1 MTHRIWILIAACL
14 FLAAC
19 GGGGG
24 GSGGGSTGT
33 APVPI
38 PGPTEAEAGRLLA
51 QGTFGATE
59 ASIEAVRAGTV
70 ESWIRAQ
77 INTPPPSV
85 SHQAYLDARLAG
97 LRVTSPNAN
106 LSYDHFVESWW
117 LASVTGQDQ
126 LRERVAFAYSQIFV
140 ISLASDVVDPRGAG
154 AYYDMLTANA
164 FGNYR
169 DLLEKV
175 TLNPMMGRY
184 LTYLGNTKE
193 DAAGTRTPD
202 ENYAREV
209 MQLMT
214 LGLYQLNLD
223 GTPKTDIS
231 GRPLAAYTPADISG
245 LAKVFTG
252 WSWYSPAPSAS
263 TFFGRNP
270 DPDSMVRQMIFYPQ
284 YHSTSQKAFLGTA
297 IPASTTVDGP
307 GDLKIALDTL
317 FNHPNT
323 GPFISRQLIQRL
335 VTSNPSPAYVQRVAG
350 VFNNNG
356 AGVRG
361 DMGAVVTAILMDPE
375 ARNATTAEDPAYGK
389 LREPVIRMTHMMRAF
404 QGNSVSGKWQVRS
417 TGANTSL
424 GQSPLLASSVFNF
437 WRPGYVPPGTTTLGS
452 RNLAA
457 PEFQIVNEVT
467 NAGYVNV
474 IEQTI
479 SNGIGTGND
488 VRLSLSNEV
497 LIADKPEQLADRLNR
512 LLMAGQMSSALRKRV
527 LDTINAYAIST
538 TDLTQANQAKTNR
551 VKAAVLLVMTS
562 PEYLVQR

>member
-1 MTHRIWILIAACL
+1 MTNRIWILIVACL
-14 FLAAC
+14 LLAAC

-24 GSGGGSTGT
+24 GGGSTGT
-33 APVPI
+33 GPAPI

-59 ASIEAVRAGTV
+59 ADIAAVRASTV

-77 INTPPPSV
+77 INAPPPSV
-85 SHQAYLDARLAG
+85 SHQAYLDTRLAE

-106 LSYDHFVESWW
+106 LSYDHFIDSWW
-117 LASVTGQDQ
+117 LASVNGQDQ

-140 ISLASDVVDPRGAG
+140 ISLTSDVIDPRGAG

-184 LTYLGNTKE
+184 LTYLGNMKE

-223 GTPKTDIS
+223 GTPKTDL
-231 GRPLAAYTPADISG
+231 GGKPLASYTQADISG

-252 WSWYSPAPSAS
+252 WSWYSPTPTTS
-263 TFFGRNP
+263 TFFGGNP
-270 DPDSMVRQMIFYPQ
+270 DPDSKVRQMIFYPQ
-284 YHSTSQKAFLGTA
+284 YHSTSQKAFLGAT
-297 IPASTTVDGP
+297 IPASATVDGP

-323 GPFISRQLIQRL
+323 GPFVSRQLIQRL

-375 ARNATTAEDPAYGK
+375 ARNATSAEDPAYGK

-404 QGNSVSGKWQVRS
+404 QGASLSGKWQVHT

-424 GQSPLLASSVFNF
+424 GQAPLLASSVFNF
-437 WRPGYVPPGTTTLGS
+437 WRPGYVPPATTVLGS

-479 SNGIGTGND
+479 SNGIGVGND

-497 LIADKPEQLADRLNR
+497 LIADQPEQLADRLNR
-512 LLMAGQMSSALRKRV
+512 LLLAGQMSSTLRKRV
-527 LDTINAYAIST
+527 LDTVNAYTISP
-538 TDLTQANQAKTNR
+538 TDLNQASQAKTNR

>member
-14 FLAAC
+14 CLAAC

-24 GSGGGSTGT
+24 GGGGGSTGT
-33 APVPI
+33 GPAPI

-59 ASIEAVRAGTV
+59 ADIASVRAGTV

-77 INTPPPSV
+77 ISMPAPSV
-85 SHQAYLDARLAG
+85 SHQAYLDARLAE
-97 LRVTSPNAN
+97 LRVTSPNAT

-117 LASVTGQDQ
+117 LASVTGPDQ
-126 LRERVAFAYSQIFV
+126 LRERVAFAYSQMFV

-154 AYYDMLTANA
+154 AYYDMLTVNA

-184 LTYLGNTKE
+184 LTYLGNMKE

-231 GRPLAAYTPADISG
+231 GKPLAAYTSADISG

-252 WSWYSPAPSAS
+252 WSWYSPAPSTS
-263 TFFGRNP
+263 TYFGGNS
-270 DPDSMVRQMIFYPQ
+270 DPDSKVRQMIFYPQ
-284 YHSTSQKAFLGTA
+284 YHSTSQKAFLGAT

-307 GDLKIALDTL
+307 GDLKVALDTL

-323 GPFISRQLIQRL
+323 GPFVSRQLIQRL

-356 AGVRG
+356 SGVRG

-375 ARNATTAEDPAYGK
+375 ARNATAAEDPAYGK

-404 QGNSVSGKWQVRS
+404 QGNSLSGKWQVRS
-417 TGANTSL
+417 TSANTSL

-437 WRPGYVPPGTTTLGS
+437 WRPGYVPPATTVLGS
-452 RNLAA
+452 RNFAA

-512 LLMAGQMSSALRKRV
+512 LLMAGQMSAALRKRV
-527 LDTINAYAIST
+527 LDTLNAYTISP

>member
-1 MTHRIWILIAACL
+1 MHRIWILIAACM

-24 GSGGGSTGT
+24 GGGGSTGSGP
-33 APVPI
+33 API

-59 ASIEAVRAGTV
+59 ASIEAVRAGTA

-85 SHQAYLDARLAG
+85 SHQAYLDARLAE
-97 LRVTSPNAN
+97 LRVTSPNAT

-117 LASVTGQDQ
+117 LASVTGPDQ

-184 LTYLGNTKE
+184 LTYLGNMKE

-223 GTPKTDIS
+223 GTPKTDLN
-231 GRPLAAYTPADISG
+231 GKPLASYSPADISG

-263 TFFGRNP
+263 TFVGGNP
-270 DPDSMVRQMIFYPQ
+270 DPDSKVRQMIIYPQ
-284 YHSTSQKAFLGTA
+284 YHSTSQKAFLGAT
-297 IPASTTVDGP
+297 IPASATVDGP

-323 GPFISRQLIQRL
+323 GPFVSRQLIQRL

-375 ARNATTAEDPAYGK
+375 ARNATSAEDPAYGK

-404 QGNSVSGKWQVRS
+404 QGNSASGKWQVRT

-424 GQSPLLASSVFNF
+424 GQTPLLASSVFNF
-437 WRPGYVPPGTTTLGS
+437 WRPGYVPPATTVLGS
-452 RNLAA
+452 RNLVA

-479 SNGIGTGND
+479 SNGIGTSND

-497 LIADKPEQLADRLNR
+497 LIADQPELLADRLNR
-512 LLMAGQMSSALRKRV
+512 LLLAGQMSSALRKRV
-527 LDTINAYAIST
+527 LDTLNAYAISP
-538 TDLTQANQAKTNR
+538 TDLTQASQAKTNR

>member
-1 MTHRIWILIAACL
+1 MHRICILIAACL

-24 GSGGGSTGT
+24 GGGGSTGSGP
-33 APVPI
+33 API

-59 ASIEAVRAGTV
+59 ASIEAVRAGTA

-85 SHQAYLDARLAG
+85 SHQAYLDARLAE
-97 LRVTSPNAN
+97 LRVTSPNAT

-117 LASVTGQDQ
+117 LASVTGPDQ

-184 LTYLGNTKE
+184 LTYLGNMKE

-223 GTPKTDIS
+223 GTPKTDLN
-231 GRPLAAYTPADISG
+231 GKPLASYSPADISG

-263 TFFGRNP
+263 TFVGGNP
-270 DPDSMVRQMIFYPQ
+270 DPDSKVRQMIIYPQ
-284 YHSTSQKAFLGTA
+284 YHSTSQKAFLGAT
-297 IPASTTVDGP
+297 IPASATVDGP

-323 GPFISRQLIQRL
+323 GPFVSRQLIQRL

-375 ARNATTAEDPAYGK
+375 ARNATSAEDPAYGK

-404 QGNSVSGKWQVRS
+404 QGNSASGKWQVRT

-424 GQSPLLASSVFNF
+424 GQTPLLASSVFNF
-437 WRPGYVPPGTTTLGS
+437 WRPGYVPPATTVLGS
-452 RNLAA
+452 RNLVA

-479 SNGIGTGND
+479 SNGIGTSND

-497 LIADKPEQLADRLNR
+497 LIADQPELLADRLNR
-512 LLMAGQMSSALRKRV
+512 LLLAGQMSSALRKRV
-527 LDTINAYAIST
+527 LDTLNAYAISP
-538 TDLTQANQAKTNR
+538 TDLTQASQAKTNR

>member
-1 MTHRIWILIAACL
+1 MRRIWILIAACL

-24 GSGGGSTGT
+24 GGGGSTGT
-33 APVPI
+33 APAPI

-59 ASIEAVRAGTV
+59 ADIAAVRAGTA

-77 INTPPPSV
+77 ISAPPPAV
-85 SHQAYLDARLAG
+85 SHQAYLDARLAE
-97 LRVTSPNAN
+97 LRVTSPNAT
-106 LSYDHFVESWW
+106 LSYDHFIESWW
-117 LASVTGQDQ
+117 LASVTGPDQ

-184 LTYLGNTKE
+184 LTYLGNMKE

-231 GRPLAAYTPADISG
+231 GKPLASYSPADISG

-263 TFFGRNP
+263 TFVGGNP
-270 DPDSMVRQMIFYPQ
+270 DPDSKVRQMIFYPQ
-284 YHSTSQKAFLGTA
+284 YHSTSQKAFLGAT

-323 GPFISRQLIQRL
+323 GPFVSRQLIQRL

-356 AGVRG
+356 SGVRG
-361 DMGAVVTAILMDPE
+361 DMGAVVTAILMDPD
-375 ARNATTAEDPAYGK
+375 ARNATAAEDPAYGK

-404 QGNSVSGKWQVRS
+404 QGTSASGKWQVRT

-424 GQSPLLASSVFNF
+424 GQTPLLASSVFNF
-437 WRPGYVPPGTTTLGS
+437 WRPGYVPPATTVLGS
-452 RNLAA
+452 RNLVA

-479 SNGIGTGND
+479 SNGIGTSND

-497 LIADKPEQLADRLNR
+497 LIADQPELLADRLNR
-512 LLMAGQMSSALRKRV
+512 VLLAGQMSSALRKRV
-527 LDTINAYAIST
+527 LDTLNAYAISP
-538 TDLTQANQAKTNR
+538 TDPTQANQAKTNR
-551 VKAAVLLVMTS
+551 AKAAVLLVMTS